1 MYLKKINGRMY
12 AYKSIRKGDTITG
25 QCLGSVDEAYNKMVE
40 TFTRGEELNPVWVKT
55 NLQFI
60 QAIRKHIQVH
70 TSLKNIPPII
80 GEIEISRAIVA
91 PDAVSA
97 LEYSMPEPQHSR
109 EASSPLSKAR
119 AIVPRTIVPRTIV
132 PRTIVPRTIVPRT
145 IVHCSF
151 LGCREPRMKGKT
163 MCEVHEDEDYRNQ
176 LEEWLRQQVN
186 SRQPIEIDRV
196 RQ

>member
-132 PRTIVPRTIVPRT
+132 
-145 IVHCSF
+145 HCSF